1 MFRTPV
7 TTVMGIARTGLL
19 REIDAAMLRFG
30 RYRIAAAMAWL
41 LILWP
46 ALGDAT
52 RPDVREIGGRLQMDL
67 LSWGQKQGFRSRWNP
82 RTGELQLTNR
92 WARLEFKTD
101 TARMELDGVVVWL
114 EWPVLKDRERP
125 YVSVH
130 DLDSVVN
137 PLLKPPKLPPGGKI
151 RRIALSAGHGGKD
164 PGNMEGSRQ
173 EKNYTLKLARE
184 VERRLRSAG
193 FDVVLVR
200 DRDEF
205 VPLEERPARANRRK
219 ADLYLALHFNGTPSG
234 SGTAQGAETYALTL
248 NNGHSTNGGR
258 SSGPQR
264 GNRQDRENL
273 LLAYHIHRMILNSVG
288 LADRGVKHANF
299 VELRDTEMPAAYIEG
314 GFMDNREDAVRIFSD
329 QERGQLAEAI
339 VDGIQAYR
347 RLVERSG
354 GE

>member
-1 MFRTPV
+1 
-7 TTVMGIARTGLL
+7 MGIARKGP
-19 REIDAAMLRFG
+19 IPDFCAAMNWIRLSRCL
-30 RYRIAAAMAWL
+30 AAL
-41 LILWP
+41 LGWVVVLTVR
-46 ALGDAT
+46 AESARL
-52 RPDVREIGGRLQMDL
+52 DVREIGGRLQVDL
-67 LSWGQKQGFRSRWNP
+67 LTWSQKQGFRSRWNP

-114 EWPVLKDRERP
+114 EWPVLKDRDRP
-125 YVSVH
+125 YISAH
-130 DLDSVVN
+130 DLESAVY
-137 PLLKPPKLPPGGKI
+137 PLLKPSKLPPGGKI

-173 EKNYTLKLARE
+173 EKVFTLKLARE

-193 FDVVLVR
+193 FDVVQVR

-219 ADLYLALHFNGTPSG
+219 ADLYLALHFNATPSG
-234 SGTAQGAETYALTL
+234 SGSAQGAETYALTL
-248 NNGHSTNGGR
+248 NKGHSTNGGR

-264 GNRQDRENL
+264 GNRQDHQNL

-299 VELRDTEMPAAYIEG
+299 VELRDTEMPAAYVEG
-314 GFMDNREDAVRIFSD
+314 GFMDNREDGVRIFSD
-329 QERGQLAEAI
+329 QDRGQLAEAI

-347 RLVERSG
+347 RLVERG
-354 GE
+354 AGE